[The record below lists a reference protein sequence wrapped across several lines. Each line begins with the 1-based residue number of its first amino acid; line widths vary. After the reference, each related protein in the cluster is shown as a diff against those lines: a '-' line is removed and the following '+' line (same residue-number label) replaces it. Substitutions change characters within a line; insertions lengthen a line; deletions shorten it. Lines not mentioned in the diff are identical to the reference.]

1 MIDDPWLDLTYEEA
15 LAAYE
20 ANTKLHRGNR
30 VLLVR
35 QVLRPA
41 EEGMVLWVTDQA
53 TMGDHGLLLYPSGR
67 RERT

>member
-1 MIDDPWLDLTYEEA
+1 MSDDPWVDLTYEEA
-15 LAAYE
+15 LAAHE

-35 QVLRPA
+35 RVLRPA
-41 EEGMVLWVTDQA
+41 EEGTVLWVTDQA
-53 TMGDHGLLLYPSGR
+53 TTGDHGLVLYPNGR